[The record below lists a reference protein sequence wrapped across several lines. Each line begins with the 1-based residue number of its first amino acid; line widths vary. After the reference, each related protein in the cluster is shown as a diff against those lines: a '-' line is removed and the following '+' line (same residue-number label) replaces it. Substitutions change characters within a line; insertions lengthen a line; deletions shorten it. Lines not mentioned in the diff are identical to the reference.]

1 MRKSSTRTALVIGGT
16 LAGVSTTVAF
26 GAQAALF
33 PQQGG
38 SALND
43 LVAAPSN
50 SAPINSGSSTP
61 TASNKNNSDNKVI
74 KKNNSSTPT
83 PKATKSSTKTK
94 TVKKPKKNK
103 TGGNTSTPA
112 ATETTPSQNGPADG
126 TYTGSNAKALNFGSV
141 QVKIT
146 VSGGQLTD
154 ISFLSYPQRD
164 GRSVDLSNRAL
175 PQLRQQ
181 ALNAQSANVSNISG
195 ASWTTRAFKASLNAA
210 LTAAGL

>member
-61 TASNKNNSDNKVI
+61 TQHETEKSDKKEI
-74 KKNNSSTPT
+74 KKNSSTPA
-83 PKATKSSTKTK
+83 PKATKSSVKHK
-94 TVKKPKKNK
+94 TVKKPKKHK
-103 TGGNTSTPA
+103 TGGNTSTPT
-112 ATETTPSQNGPADG
+112 ATQTTPSQNGPTDG

-175 PQLRQQ
+175 PQLRQE